1 MKLSQRFKSAAFY
14 KKVFLGGLIGLF
26 LFTVVGFFALPHILK
41 SVLIKKLSEKLHRKV
56 VIQEINVNPFVLSLK
71 VRGFAVKE
79 LGSSETFI
87 SFEELFANLQSVS
100 IFKKG
105 LIFKEIRLKKPYLNV
120 KRNEDMAYNF
130 SDLLAQD
137 KPEKTADSKPLR
149 FSLNNIQILNGSV
162 DFWDGP
168 KQTRHTVK
176 DLNLAIPFISN
187 LPYLAKIYIKPSFEA
202 EINNNPVSLKG
213 KSKPFA
219 DSHETMLD
227 VSIKDLNI
235 PYYLAYV
242 PFKMNFRVLSGYL
255 DTMATISYVQYSEGK
270 PSINIKGNLELR
282 EIRVRDQEDDLLNIP
297 VINLKDIGVDLVEKK
312 AVVGKFSTQEGIVT
326 VRRAKNGELNLK
338 RLLPPSGEKA
348 EKPWLALFEKLLIEN
363 YTVGVQDMK
372 PYRTVKLSVE
382 KLRLEMDNVST
393 GKDTTASTALSFAL
407 GKKGSVS
414 ATGSIG
420 IDPAVADIKLD
431 VRGIDITPLQ
441 PYFTDKIKIIVT
453 DGNINAKGNLSAG
466 YSKASRMKLIYRGD
480 AAVSSFSSID
490 KANGDNFL
498 KCKSLHLNNVDV
510 AYDPL
515 YVKIN
520 GIALTDFYSR
530 LVINADGS
538 LNVQNIMEAQGEKA
552 QGQDKTKLDK
562 GEKTDKL
569 IRIEKVTLQGGTVNF
584 TDRSIRP
591 TYATNLLKIG
601 GRISGLSSEET
612 KLADVDVRGRL
623 ENYAPL
629 QITGKIN
636 PLKKDLYVDL
646 KVDFKDIDMGP
657 FTPYSGKH
665 IGYTIEKGKLF
676 LDLQYLIVKRKLD
689 SQNHIFLDQFTLG
702 DRVESPDA
710 TKLPVRL
717 AIALLKDRHGKINLD
732 LPVTGSLD
740 DPKFSYGRII
750 IKIILNILVKAATA
764 PFALLGTI
772 FGGGEELSYVEFD
785 YGNSDIGAHEIKKL
799 DTLIKALY
807 ERPSLKLEIAGHVD
821 TEKDRE
827 GLRRYI
833 FDKKIRAQK
842 LKDMIKK
849 GQTAIPVDE
858 IKIEESEYAKY
869 LKKAYKNEKFPKPR
883 NIIGIAKDLPV
894 PEMEKLMFTHI
905 EVKDDDLR
913 LLASQRALKV
923 KDYILKSNQIEQE
936 KIFLVEPKDLQP
948 EGKESLKNSRVDFK
962 LK

>member
-1 MKLSQRFKSAAFY
+1 MKLSQRV
-14 KKVFLGGLIGLF
+14 KKIFIGGLIGLF
-26 LFTVVGFFALPHILK
+26 LFTVVGFFALPPILK

-79 LGSSETFI
+79 RDSSETFI

-105 LIFKEIRLKKPYLNV
+105 PIFSEIRLKKLYLNV
-120 KRNEDMAYNF
+120 KRNEDMTYNF

-137 KPEKTADSKPLR
+137 KPEKTAELKPLR

-168 KQTRHTVK
+168 KQTRHTVR
-176 DLNLAIPFISN
+176 DLNIAIPLISN
-187 LPYLAKIYIKPSFEA
+187 LPYLVEIYIKPSLEA
-202 EINNNPVSLKG
+202 KFNNHPVSLKG

-227 VSIKDLNI
+227 VNIKDLNI

-242 PFKMNFRVLSGYL
+242 PFKMNFKVLSGYI
-255 DTMATISYVQYSEGK
+255 DTMATISYVEHSERE
-270 PSINIKGNLELR
+270 PSINIKGNLVLR

-297 VINLKDIGVDLVEKK
+297 VINVKDLGVDLVEKRV
-312 AVVGKFSTQEGIVT
+312 VVGNFSTQEGIVT

-338 RLLPPSGEKA
+338 KILPPSGEKA
-348 EKPWLALFEKLLIEN
+348 EKPWLVLFEKLLIEN
-363 YTVGVQDMK
+363 YRVRVQDIK
-372 PYRTVKLSVE
+372 PYRTVKLSAE
-382 KLRLEMDNVST
+382 KLRLEMENVST
-393 GKDTTASTALSFAL
+393 AKDNTASTALSFAL
-407 GKKGSVS
+407 GRKGSVS
-414 ATGSIG
+414 ANGSIG

-431 VRGIDITPLQ
+431 VRGIDIIPLQ

-453 DGNINAKGNLSAG
+453 NGNITAKGNLSVG
-466 YSKASRMKLIYRGD
+466 YSKASGMKAGYRGD
-480 AAVSSFSSID
+480 ASVSSFSSID
-490 KANGDNFL
+490 KANADDFL
-498 KCKSLHLNNVDV
+498 KCKSLHLNNVDA
-510 AYDPL
+510 AYNPL

-538 LNVQNIMEAQGEKA
+538 LNVQNILEAQGEKA
-552 QGQDKTKLDK
+552 QGQDKTGLDK
-562 GEKTDKL
+562 GKETAKL
-569 IRIEKVTLQGGTVNF
+569 VRIEKVTLQGGTVNF
-584 TDRSIRP
+584 IDRSVKP
-591 TYATNLLKIG
+591 NYMANLLKIG
-601 GRISGLSSEET
+601 GRISGLSSEES
-612 KLADVDVRGRL
+612 KLADVDVRSKL

-629 QITGKIN
+629 AITGKIN

-676 LDLQYLIVKRKLD
+676 LNLQYLIVKRKLD
-689 SQNHIFLDQFTLG
+689 SQNHIFLDQFTVG
-702 DRVESPDA
+702 NKVESPDA
-710 TKLPVRL
+710 TKLPVKL
-717 AIALLKDRHGKINLD
+717 AIALLKNRNGEISLD
-732 LPVTGSLD
+732 IPVTGSLD
-740 DPKFSYGRII
+740 DPKFSVGRII
-750 IKIILNILVKAATA
+750 IKIILNILEKAATA
-764 PFALLGTI
+764 PFALLGAI

-785 YGNSDIGAHEIKKL
+785 YGSSNISEHEIKKL
-799 DTLIKALY
+799 DTLVKALY
-807 ERPSLKLEIAGHVD
+807 ERPSLKLEITGHVD

-827 GLRRYI
+827 GLRKYI
-833 FDKKIRAQK
+833 FDKKIKAQK
-842 LKDMIKK
+842 LKNMIKE
-849 GQTAIPVDE
+849 GQTAISVDE
-858 IKIEESEYAKY
+858 IKIEESEYSKY

-936 KIFLVEPKDLQP
+936 KIFLVEPKNLQP
-948 EGKESLKNSRVDFK
+948 DKKESLKNSRVDFK
-962 LK
+962 LN

>member
-1 MKLSQRFKSAAFY
+1 MRLPQRFKSAAFY
-14 KKVFLGGLIGLF
+14 KKAFLGVLIGLF
-26 LFTVVGFFALPHILK
+26 IFTVVGFFVLPPILK
-41 SVLIKKLSEKLHRKV
+41 SLLIEKLSEELHRE
-56 VIQEINVNPFVLSLK
+56 VIIREIKVNPFALSLGVK
-71 VRGFAVKE
+71 GFAVKE
-79 LGSSETFI
+79 LGGSETFI

-105 LIFKEIRLKKPYLNV
+105 LIFKEIRLQKPYLNV
-120 KRNEDMAYNF
+120 KRNADKTYNF
-130 SDLLAQD
+130 SDLLGPD
-137 KPEKTADSKPLR
+137 REKETTKSKPLR

-168 KQTRHTVK
+168 KQTRHKVR
-176 DLNLAIPFISN
+176 DLSIAIPFISN
-187 LPYLAKIYIKPSFEA
+187 LPYLAEEYVKPSFEA
-202 EINNNPVSLKG
+202 EINNHPVSLKG

-219 DSHETMLD
+219 DSHETTLD
-227 VSIKDLNI
+227 VNIKHLDI
-235 PYYLAYV
+235 PYYLAYI
-242 PFKMNFRVLSGYL
+242 PSEMNFKVLSGYL
-255 DTMATISYVQYSEGK
+255 DMMTTIYYVQYSEK
-270 PSINIKGNLELR
+270 EPSINIKGNLELK
-282 EIRVRDQEDDLLNIP
+282 ELKVRDHEDEFLNVP
-297 VINLKDIGVDLVEKK
+297 VINVRDLGIDPVKK
-312 AVVGKFSTQEGIVT
+312 QVVVGNFSTQDGIVT
-326 VRRAKNGELNLK
+326 VRHAKDGTLNLQT
-338 RLLPPSGEKA
+338 LLPPSDEKA
-348 EKPWLALFEKLLIEN
+348 EKPWLALLNKLLVEK
-363 YTVGVQDMK
+363 YTVRFQDMK
-372 PYRTVKLSVE
+372 PYRTVKLSAE
-382 KLRLEMDNVST
+382 KLRLEMEHVST
-393 GKDTTASTALSFAL
+393 AKDSMASTALSFTL
-407 GKKGSVS
+407 GRKGSVS

-420 IDPAVADIKLD
+420 IDPAFADIKLD

-490 KANGDNFL
+490 KADGDDFL
-498 KCKSLHLNNVDV
+498 KCKSLYLNKVDV

-552 QGQDKTKLDK
+552 QGQDKPGLDK
-562 GEKTDKL
+562 EEKTGKL
-569 IRIEKVTLQGGTVNF
+569 IKIEKLTLQGGTVNF
-584 TDRSIRP
+584 TDKSIKP
-591 TYATNLLKIG
+591 TYTANLLKIG

-612 KLADVDVRGRL
+612 KLADVDVRSKL
-623 ENYAPL
+623 ENYAPIE
-629 QITGKIN
+629 ITGKIN

-646 KVDFKDIDMGP
+646 KVDFKDIEMGP

-665 IGYTIEKGKLF
+665 MGYTIEKGKLF
-676 LDLQYLIVKRKLD
+676 LNLQYLIVKRKLD
-689 SQNHIFLDQFTLG
+689 SQNRIFLDRFTLG
-702 DRVESPDA
+702 NRVESPDA

-717 AIALLKDRHGKINLD
+717 AIALLKNRNGEINLD
-732 LPVTGSLD
+732 IPVTGSLD
-740 DPKFSYGRII
+740 DPKFRVGRII
-750 IKIILNILVKAATA
+750 IKIILNILEKAATA
-764 PFALLGTI
+764 PFALLGAI

-785 YGNSDIGAHEIKKL
+785 YGSPDISEHEIKKL

-807 ERPSLKLEIAGHVD
+807 ERPSLKLEITGHVD

-827 GLRRYI
+827 GLRKYI

-842 LKDMIKK
+842 LKDMIKE
-849 GQTAIPVDE
+849 GQTAISVDE
-858 IKIEESEYAKY
+858 IKIEGSEYAKY

-894 PEMEKLMFTHI
+894 PEMEKLIFTHI

-923 KDYILKSNQIEQE
+923 KDYILKSKQIEQE
-936 KIFLVEPKDLQP
+936 KIFLVEPKTLQP
-948 EGKESLKNSRVDFK
+948 ENKESLKNSRVDFK